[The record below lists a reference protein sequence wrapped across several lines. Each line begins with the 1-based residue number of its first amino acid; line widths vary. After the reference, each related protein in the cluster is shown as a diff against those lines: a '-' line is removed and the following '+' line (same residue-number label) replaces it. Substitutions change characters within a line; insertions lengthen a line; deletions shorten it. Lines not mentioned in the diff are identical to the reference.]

1 MANKTAIV
9 TGGSRGI
16 GAAIV
21 KRLAAEGM
29 NVVFNY
35 HSAKAAGE
43 AVLAECRKLG
53 VNGLMVQA
61 DVSSKE
67 DCKKMVEAAVEKFGG
82 VDVLVNNAGIDGP
95 VHPVNEYVE
104 DDFEKVMRTNV
115 MSVFYL
121 TKYVSQKMI
130 EAGKGGSIV
139 NLSSITAKYGSSGN
153 GAYCASKAAVDG
165 FTRSAAK
172 DLAQYNINVN
182 TVAPGVTETDMVRNL
197 PQVYKDQ
204 MSKSIRFGR
213 FCQPEEIA
221 NAVAFFAKEESRY
234 VTAQMLVVDG
244 ITNL

>member
-1 MANKTAIV
+1 MAKTAII

-35 HSAKAAGE
+35 HSANAAGE
-43 AVLAECRKLG
+43 AVLEECHKLG
-53 VNGLMVQA
+53 VEGIMVQA

-67 DCKKMVEAAVEKFGG
+67 DCKKMVDAAIDKFGS

-95 VHPVNEYVE
+95 VHPVNEYAE
-104 DDFEKVMRTNV
+104 EDFEKVIQTNV
-115 MSVFYL
+115 MSVFYM
-121 TKYVSQKMI
+121 TKYASQKMI
-130 EAGKGGSIV
+130 DAGKGGSIV

-165 FTRSAAK
+165 FTRSVAK

-204 MSKSIRFGR
+204 MSKSIRFNR

-221 NAVAFFAKEESRY
+221 NAVAFFTKEESRY

>member
-1 MANKTAIV
+1 MAKTAIV

-43 AVLAECRKLG
+43 AVLEECRKLDVDG
-53 VNGLMVQA
+53 IMVQA

-67 DCKKMVEAAVEKFGG
+67 DCKKMVDAAIDKFGS

-95 VHPVNEYVE
+95 VHPVNEYAE
-104 DDFEKVMRTNV
+104 EDFEKVIQTNV
-115 MSVFYL
+115 MSVFYM
-121 TKYVSQKMI
+121 TKYASQKMI
-130 EAGKGGSIV
+130 DAGKGGSIV

-165 FTRSAAK
+165 FTRSVAK
-172 DLAQYNINVN
+172 DLAQYNIGSTWCHRNGYG
-182 TVAPGVTETDMVRNL
+182 TQPASGV
-197 PQVYKDQ
+197 
-204 MSKSIRFGR
+204 
-213 FCQPEEIA
+213 
-221 NAVAFFAKEESRY
+221 
-234 VTAQMLVVDG
+234 
-244 ITNL
+244 